1 MPVTSASLS
10 RRLGAMLYDMFLLI
24 ALWTATLWI
33 LVAIA
38 DTTVTGAWVQSLLF
52 IEAFVFFA
60 YFWMRNQQTLGMQA
74 WHIRVQNADGSP
86 ITLRQ
91 CLLRFITAIPSLLL
105 VGLGFWWML
114 VDPRRRSWT
123 DLVSRSEIVFVG
135 AAHAGAAHAGTAPA
149 APHIGRADQPQ
160 SRHDADT
167 DG

>member
-1 MPVTSASLS
+1 MPVTPASLS

-24 ALWTATLWI
+24 ALWTGTLWI
-33 LVAIA
+33 LVAVA

-74 WHIRVQNADGSP
+74 WHIRVQNADGSH

-91 CLLRFITAIPSLLL
+91 CLLRFITGIPSLLL

-114 VDPRRRSWT
+114 VDQRRRSWT
-123 DLVSRSEIVFVG
+123 DLVSRSEIVFA
-135 AAHAGAAHAGTAPA
+135 AAHPAAAAHIA
-149 APHIGRADQPQ
+149 RADQPQ
-160 SRHDADT
+160 SRHDADQ
-167 DG
+167 DGQQHRDRR